1 MDTTDL
7 NGIVFWHWWIAGLVL
22 LTLEVFVPGAIFLWM
37 GLAAFVVGIV
47 TWLVPLGWQAE
58 FVIFGVL
65 SIVAVIAWRKYRPAP
80 TTDQPTLN
88 QRGRSYVGRTFT
100 LAEPIV
106 NGVGR
111 LRVDDSQWRITGADV
126 PAGTQV
132 RITAVDGTTFKVEPA
147 H

>member
-1 MDTTDL
+1 MNLDL
-7 NGIVFWHWWIAGLVL
+7 NAIAFWHWWVAGLLL

-37 GLAAFVVGIV
+37 GIAAFVVGLLAWV
-47 TWLVPLGWQAE
+47 LPLGWQAE

-65 SIVAVIAWRKYRPAP
+65 SVVAFVAWRKYRPP
-80 TTDQPTLN
+80 PVSDQPTLN
-88 QRGRSYVGRTFT
+88 RRGQSFVGRGFT

-106 NGVGR
+106 NGVGK
-111 LRVDDSQWRITGADV
+111 LRVDDSQWRISGPDA

-132 RITAVDGTTFKVEPA
+132 RVVEIDGTTLKVELA